1 MHCCI
6 LKCSFPPYI
15 STYRARDL
23 VTGFVEPILHEF
35 NYVPLENEVQK
46 DIINYFGSD
55 LDYIKE
61 INIPIYINDTQAVK
75 TACIR
80 AEWKPL
86 DITKKLC
93 KKEKKSLKRQRCDS
107 STDCA
112 ICLYECV
119 DNVRLECEHDFCY
132 KCIKKWLSIKRTC
145 PVCDAKVNFETHKRR
160 KRLKLRGR
168 NKGSI

>member
-6 LKCSFPPYI
+6 LKCNFPPYI

-46 DIINYFGSD
+46 DIIKYFGSD

-80 AEWKPL
+80 AEWKTL

-107 STDCA
+107 STVCA
-112 ICLYECV
+112 ICLY
-119 DNVRLECEHDFCY
+119 
-132 KCIKKWLSIKRTC
+132 
-145 PVCDAKVNFETHKRR
+145 
-160 KRLKLRGR
+160 
-168 NKGSI
+168 